1 MKKKEEKSINKQLR
15 NEKSSS
21 SEFDRCKE
29 LVLLNDDEHSFDYVI
44 DALMEVCFHNAH
56 QAEQCALIT
65 HYKGKC
71 QIKQGKYNELRLMRK
86 ALMQRELKAT
96 VI

>member
-1 MKKKEEKSINKQLR
+1 MTKKGENNTDKKLQVNRLDA
-15 NEKSSS
+15 
-21 SEFDRCKE
+21 SEFDQSRE
-29 LVLLNDDEHSFDYVI
+29 LFLYNDEEHTFDYVI

-71 QIKQGKYNELRLMRK
+71 QIKHGKYDELRLMRK
-86 ALMQRELKAT
+86 ALSQRKLKAT